1 VRIPAFVHVDV
12 TKYRLQAGDPLR
24 VKLLL
29 ALAPFV
35 VLSLADGWYKEPL
48 FAWSPIAFWIADAT
62 KFVLVPAL
70 ALAWL
75 RLGAGVRPA
84 HYGMA
89 RPDNLDRAD
98 FLKLLVLVCAVMAYL
113 LDSSTRLGAAL
124 FPDRPSF
131 TYLGAMPQG
140 MPRPMLALYF
150 SLTAALVEE
159 VMFRGLPWLW
169 LSGYMEGNRLRWT
182 YLLWSSITFA
192 GTHWENGQGQLFAT
206 FIYGLAAGGWFLV
219 LRSLWPLVLAH
230 LAIDLYIFF

>member
-1 VRIPAFVHVDV
+1 MRLPAFVHVDV
-12 TKYRLQAGDPLR
+12 AKYRLEVGDPLR

-35 VLSLADGWYKEPL
+35 ILSLADGWYKEPL
-48 FAWSPIAFWIADAT
+48 FAWSPAAFWVADAL
-62 KFVLVPAL
+62 KFVVVPVA

-75 RLGAGVRPA
+75 RVHAGVRPA
-84 HYGMA
+84 LYGLA
-89 RPDNLDRAD
+89 RPGNFNRVD
-98 FLKLLVLVCAVMAYL
+98 FLKLAVLVCAVMAYL

-140 MPRPMLALYF
+140 LPRPLLAVYF
-150 SLTAALVEE
+150 ALTAALVEE

-182 YLLWSSITFA
+182 YLLWSAATFA
-192 GTHWENGQGQLFAT
+192 GTHWENGHGQLLAT
-206 FIYGLAAGGWFLV
+206 LIYGLAAGGWFLV
-219 LRSLWPLVLAH
+219 LRSLWPLVIAH
-230 LAIDLYIFF
+230 LAIDLYVFL